1 MQSNHKWINATNAY
15 CFDLFGEVTITHYKA
30 AWLADYEYLFRR
42 NHCFFVVVVVLTFQ
56 TRISVTDPS
65 LFNNY
70 RIHSNMIRSITGRRP
85 RRVGLYAT
93 LLSWVAALMMRLLE
107 GKLSR
112 LSVSLFIKTEGGEAN
127 SVRGTD
133 GLSIP
138 LQRNLIYN
146 WEPRLYILIA
156 PFKMSPSHARNTP
169 VCHYFPS
176 FSLQVRVWWRTS
188 TPSYSEALA
197 TEAAL

>member
-1 MQSNHKWINATNAY
+1 MISWLWI
-15 CFDLFGEVTITHYKA
+15 FIPKEPLF
-30 AWLADYEYLFRR
+30 FFC
-42 NHCFFVVVVVLTFQ
+42 CFFLTFQ
-56 TRISVTDPS
+56 TRISITDPS

-70 RIHSNMIRSITGRRP
+70 RIHSNMNRSITGRRP
-85 RRVGLYAT
+85 CRVGLYGM

-138 LQRNLIYN
+138 LQMNLIYN
-146 WEPRLYILIA
+146 WEARLYILIA
-156 PFKMSPSHARNTP
+156 PWKMSPSHARNTP
-169 VCHYFPS
+169 VSHYFPS
-176 FSLQVRVWWRTS
+176 FGLQVRIWWRTS